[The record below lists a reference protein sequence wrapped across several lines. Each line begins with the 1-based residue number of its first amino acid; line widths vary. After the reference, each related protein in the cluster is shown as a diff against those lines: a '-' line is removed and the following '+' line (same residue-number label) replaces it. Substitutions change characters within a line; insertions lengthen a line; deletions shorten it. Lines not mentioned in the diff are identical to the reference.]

1 MDMTLLQGAEV
12 LFSEG
17 LPQKNDGSIFS
28 FAWAGATDE
37 EGTTK
42 VLRDFIK
49 ATHIKDIDTIVNS
62 MKVFNS
68 VPQNLIV
75 AFANGDIGF
84 YLANNIPIRKNSKP
98 YTGCRVL
105 DGTTSDNDWIGF
117 VKPTDLPRV
126 INPKKGYI
134 VTANN
139 R

>member
-1 MDMTLLQGAEV
+1 

-17 LPQKNDGSIFS
+17 LPKGDDNSVFS
-28 FAWAGATDE
+28 FAWSGNIPE

-42 VLRDFIK
+42 VLGDFIR
-49 ATHIKDIDTIVNS
+49 ATSIKDIDTIVDS
-62 MKVFNS
+62 METFNS
-68 VPQNLIV
+68 VPQNLIL

-84 YLANNIPIRKNSKP
+84 YLANNIPLRKDGKP
-98 YTGCRVL
+98 FTGCRVL
-105 DGTTSDNDWIGF
+105 NGTTTNHDWIGF

-126 INPKKGYI
+126 INPKKGFI